1 MRSRLIVAV
10 AVLGLV
16 AATLF
21 LLGRRSTP
29 PHHFSSGQQPPP
41 APTPSASDP
50 TLDRDREEYLT
61 AVMAFTGEKREDILA
76 KMKLGAKLMKD
87 EWTAWEKQGPMTPE
101 RTKAFYKQTGNYVYD
116 LGQWHLYDLE
126 GKRPRDLVL
135 VESAK
140 KLGFVQT
147 VLDFGCGVGF
157 NSVLLARAGFKV
169 TLADVDGKSLDL
181 AVLRMKRL
189 GLPYEVWKT
198 DVEPMPP
205 EKAYDLIVA
214 IDVLEHLP
222 LDELRSVVPKLI
234 STKTER
240 TKLALHAT
248 FCFNDEY
255 PMHEKKNAEADRL
268 IERLSKEVPKR

>member
-1 MRSRLIVAV
+1 MRKILIVAV
-10 AVLGLV
+10 AVLGL
-16 AATLF
+16 ATATLF
-21 LLGRRSTP
+21 WFSGRSTP
-29 PHHFSSGQQPPP
+29 PTHFKSGQQPPP

-50 TLDRDREEYLT
+50 TLERDREEYLT

-101 RTKAFYKQTGNYVYD
+101 RTTAFYKQTVNYVYD

-157 NSVLLARAGFKV
+157 NAVLLARAGFKV

-198 DVEPMPP
+198 DIEPMPP
-205 EKAYDLIVA
+205 EKTYDLITA

-222 LDELRSVVPKLI
+222 LEELRSLVPKLI
-234 STKTER
+234 SVKTER
-240 TKLALHAT
+240 TKMALHAT
-248 FCFNDEY
+248 FCLNDEY

-268 IERLSKEVPKR
+268 IERLTKEVPKQ

>member
-1 MRSRLIVAV
+1 MRRTLLVAV
-10 AVLGLV
+10 AALGLT

-21 LLGRRSTP
+21 WFRGRSTARN
-29 PHHFSSGQQPPP
+29 HFEPGQQQS
-41 APTPSASDP
+41 PTPSASDP
-50 TLDRDREEYLT
+50 TLERDREEYLS

-101 RTKAFYKQTGNYVYD
+101 RTTAFYKQTVNYVYD

-198 DVEPMPP
+198 DIEPMPP
-205 EKAYDLIVA
+205 EKTYDLITA

-222 LDELRSVVPKLI
+222 LEELRSLVPKLI
-234 STKTER
+234 SVKNER
-240 TKLALHAT
+240 TKMALHAT
-248 FCFNDEY
+248 FCLNDEY

-268 IERLSKEVPKR
+268 IERLTKEVPKQ